1 MNEQELDKM
10 NKRTN
15 GKTDKQ
21 KVSNLKKSCNIRRLK
36 HVNGWH
42 LSKSLKNEKAFV
54 LSFSG
59 ASSKQTMTCVKT
71 TIEDKPDFIILHTGT
86 NDLRSNAD
94 PEEIANSI
102 IDVAVFCKEYGWE
115 VIVSAILP
123 QSNKLNEKGTVVNE
137 KTKEL
142 CLVENI
148 YFLEHRKFNPKYH
161 LNGSQLHPTKSVG
174 IIVTIIFM

>member
-1 MNEQELDKM
+1 M
-10 NKRTN
+10 
-15 GKTDKQ
+15 
-21 KVSNLKKSCNIRRLK
+21 
-36 HVNGWH
+36 
-42 LSKSLKNEKAFV
+42 KNEKASV

-59 ASSKQTMTCVKT
+59 ASSKQMMNYVKPM
-71 TIEDKPDFIILHTGT
+71 IEEKPEFIILHTGT